1 MINSGVTVAR
11 EALAALSRFT
21 GATRLYALDLQD
33 CPTELVVERWQGHE
47 ALSSGFEWWVDVLS
61 TNAHLPLDPMIGRR
75 ATLWTRMADGG
86 RLPRSGLVREAACL
100 GGDGGLARYR
110 LCLVPWTW
118 LLGQGRH
125 SRVFEDMTVLEI
137 VAEVLAGY
145 APLARWQVA
154 DEVGPFLAGEG
165 LPAPARP
172 RSYCVQYRES
182 DADFIAR
189 LLAEEGLGWRLEE
202 VPGDDGGESGHQMV
216 VFSDSAAGSQDPSCP
231 ANGAL
236 RLHRYDGAERG
247 DAIQIL
253 GQRESLGPGQL
264 TVLTDDYR
272 HQVLSASAALEAGGE
287 GHRLEAYDFAGPYA
301 FATQTEGARY
311 AGLMAEA
318 AEASRHEWRGRGT
331 VRSFRAGEW
340 FRVAAPSSRIPSSP
354 STPSSPRTRGS
365 TDSPELLLLSVRH
378 FGINNLPDV
387 VRDGVEALLG
397 PSFPRTGESSDPGLD
412 PRVRGDD
419 GAWGSS
425 RADDGA
431 WGASRRDDDELE
443 RAAQAV
449 GYANAFT
456 AIPRTRPWRPVLAD
470 ETGLRLNPRPTAPG
484 YQTAIVVGGGDG
496 GEIHADAMGRV
507 RVRFHFQDGSGPAND
522 SCWLRV
528 SQRYAGPGV
537 GSQFLPRVGQE
548 VLVGFLEGDIDR
560 PIVVGSLYNGR
571 GEGGVAPTLGGR
583 QGDPVADGLFAEAG
597 DHRPSAQGNLSG
609 GNAPAWHGMSPDAE
623 GHRNA
628 GALSGFKSKEICGEG
643 HNRLVFDDTDGQ
655 LRLQLAT
662 THGHSELNLGHLVHQ
677 ADNYRG
683 SFRGEG
689 FELRTDQWGAIRG
702 ARGVWISAWAA
713 SPDEPAGDHV
723 PVNALLRQV
732 ATLAQAYS
740 DIAGTHLT
748 VRPSAA
754 PLQALDASARST
766 VDGTSFDAAVA
777 SAAERSPAP
786 GANRV
791 PHTADALL
799 ALSAPAGIGFVAGQS
814 LHWTTGET
822 LTLSSGAASNAAVAG
837 HLRIHTA
844 QAIGWLANAGSVP
857 SRSAAFPPLPLAGE
871 GRGEGP
877 PNPDALSLVAAQD
890 SLHLEAQ
897 TDDLK
902 LQARDTLQ
910 LTSTTAQVDL
920 TASKALHLATSGGAS
935 ITIEDGNIRIACPGE
950 IRVHAQKKEFVG
962 PAQLSREM
970 NSWPEARFERNVCVR
985 LQDGTPAAGYRY
997 ELERADGA
1005 LISGVTDEAGR
1016 VPLQRGLS
1024 PESVAIRITG
1034 KERME

>member
-1 MINSGVTVAR
+1 
-11 EALAALSRFT
+11 
-21 GATRLYALDLQD
+21 
-33 CPTELVVERWQGHE
+33 
-47 ALSSGFEWWVDVLS
+47 
-61 TNAHLPLDPMIGRR
+61 
-75 ATLWTRMADGG
+75 
-86 RLPRSGLVREAACL
+86 
-100 GGDGGLARYR
+100 
-110 LCLVPWTW
+110 
-118 LLGQGRH
+118 
-125 SRVFEDMTVLEI
+125 
-137 VAEVLAGY
+137 
-145 APLARWQVA
+145 
-154 DEVGPFLAGEG
+154 
-165 LPAPARP
+165 
-172 RSYCVQYRES
+172 
-182 DADFIAR
+182 
-189 LLAEEGLGWRLEE
+189 
-202 VPGDDGGESGHQMV
+202 
-216 VFSDSAAGSQDPSCP
+216 
-231 ANGAL
+231 
-236 RLHRYDGAERG
+236 
-247 DAIQIL
+247 
-253 GQRESLGPGQL
+253 
-264 TVLTDDYR
+264 
-272 HQVLSASAALEAGGE
+272 
-287 GHRLEAYDFAGPYA
+287 
-301 FATQTEGARY
+301 
-311 AGLMAEA
+311 
-318 AEASRHEWRGRGT
+318 
-331 VRSFRAGEW
+331 
-340 FRVAAPSSRIPSSP
+340 
-354 STPSSPRTRGS
+354 
-365 TDSPELLLLSVRH
+365 
-378 FGINNLPDV
+378 
-387 VRDGVEALLG
+387 
-397 PSFPRTGESSDPGLD
+397 
-412 PRVRGDD
+412 
-419 GAWGSS
+419 
-425 RADDGA
+425 
-431 WGASRRDDDELE
+431 
-443 RAAQAV
+443 
-449 GYANAFT
+449 
-456 AIPRTRPWRPVLAD
+456 
-470 ETGLRLNPRPTAPG
+470 
-484 YQTAIVVGGGDG
+484 
-496 GEIHADAMGRV
+496 
-507 RVRFHFQDGSGPAND
+507 
-522 SCWLRV
+522 
-528 SQRYAGPGV
+528 
-537 GSQFLPRVGQE
+537 GQE

-571 GEGGVAPTLGGR
+571 GEGGIAPTPGGR
-583 QGDPVADGLFAEAG
+583 QGDPVAAGPFAEAG

-609 GNAPAWHGMSPDAE
+609 GNVPAWHGMSPDAE

-628 GALSGFKSKEICGEG
+628 GALSGFKSKEIGGEG

-662 THGHSELNLGHLVHQ
+662 THGHSQLNLGHLVHQ

-702 ARGVWISAWAA
+702 ARGVWISAWSA

-732 ATLAQAYS
+732 AALAQTYS

-748 VRPSAA
+748 VKPSAA

-766 VDGTSFDAAVA
+766 VDGTSLDAAVA

-799 ALSAPAGIGFVAGQS
+799 ALSAPARIGFVAGQS
-814 LHWTTGET
+814 LHWTTRET
-822 LTLSSGAASNAAVAG
+822 LTPSSGAASNAAVAG
-837 HLRIHTA
+837 HLRTHTA
-844 QAIGWLANAGSVP
+844 PATGRRPNATGS
-857 SRSAAFPPLPLAGE
+857 STASAFPPLPLAGE

-877 PNPDALSLVAAQD
+877 PSPDALSLVAAQD

-902 LQARDTLQ
+902 LQAKDTLQ

-935 ITIEDGNIRIACPGE
+935 LTIEGGSIRIACPGE